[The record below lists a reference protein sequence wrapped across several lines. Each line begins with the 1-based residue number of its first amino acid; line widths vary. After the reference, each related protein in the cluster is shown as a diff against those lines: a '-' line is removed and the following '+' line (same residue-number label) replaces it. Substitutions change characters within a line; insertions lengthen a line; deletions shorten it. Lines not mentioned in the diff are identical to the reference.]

1 MRASPFLTLA
11 DLHSHT
17 SPAEPGARKCCM
29 LTELHQFAKFED
41 AKCLESL
48 DQAPKGL
55 HYMEGA
61 DRMAA
66 AVILGEG

>member
-1 MRASPFLTLA
+1 MDAEEMNQPFPLGISLA
-11 DLHSHT
+11 
-17 SPAEPGARKCCM
+17 
-29 LTELHQFAKFED
+29 ELHQFAKFED

-55 HYMEGA
+55 HYKAGA